1 MKKAYVL
8 IQRGGGTGPMKPGSG
23 SAACSFEKHEV
34 DAVPIPAGA
43 FLADKVRISNPF
55 FCMEKGFL
63 F

>member
-1 MKKAYVL
+1 
-8 IQRGGGTGPMKPGSG
+8 MKPGSG